1 MSRLGVAADIA
12 ELAISHVRADLIARY
27 NKDDRLDRP
36 LRRLHAR
43 ERPRRGPH
51 RRARRCCGDSAA
63 GLRPVTVLQG
73 PLHDQIGLLGALR
86 PHERVLVLLHLL
98 GAEQRV
104 VLARGA
110 IEAIE

>member
-1 MSRLGVAADIA
+1 VG
-12 ELAISHVRADLIARY
+12 ISAGHVRADLIARY
-27 NKDDRLDRP
+27 NKDDAWSG
-36 LRRLHAR
+36 RRDAFERVSNHVESLIGAR
-43 ERPRRGPH
+43 DGAAVIP
-51 RRARRCCGDSAA
+51 AA
-63 GLRPVTVLQG
+63 GMRPVTVLQG

-86 PHERVLVLLHLL
+86 SHERVLVLLHLL